1 MKPKFLIQA
10 GFRKAPALQ
19 ITDDEGV
26 AHEDDIVDYLVRD
39 FTNYAFK
46 NRALCKKKVNEEW
59 KNRKI

>member
-1 MKPKFLIQA
+1 MKPTFEIQA

-39 FTNYAFK
+39 FTNYALKMGRF
-46 NRALCKKKVNEEW
+46 C
-59 KNRKI
+59 

>member
-1 MKPKFLIQA
+1 MKPAFWIQA

-39 FTNYAFK
+39 FTDYALKIGHFCK
-46 NRALCKKKVNEEW
+46 NKIM
-59 KNRKI
+59 KN